1 LSEPTS
7 QPDLRAIVLLI
18 AVSVPI
24 WLGLETLIRNYVL
37 RTLYGPLLAELRG
50 HYWPE
55 LTPELMA
62 DRSTRLA
69 WLLLGVTM
77 LAGIVGVLVLRHVVA
92 RGDASAT
99 PERKLSSSFA
109 SAQSPSP
116 PEAKLRDSLLLLTSI
131 PQVPGLLA
139 SLCPLAGAAWTPVL
153 ICVALST
160 AFVVVQGFVGERWLA
175 TMRA

>member
-7 QPDLRAIVLLI
+7 QPGLRAIVLLI

-37 RTLYGPLLAELRG
+37 RPLYGPLLAELRG

-62 DRSTRLA
+62 DRSTRFA
-69 WLLLGVTM
+69 WLLLGVTL

-92 RGDASAT
+92 RGGESAT
-99 PERKLSSSFA
+99 
-109 SAQSPSP
+109 AQSPSP
-116 PEAKLRDSLLLLTSI
+116 PERKLRDSLLLLTSI

-153 ICVALST
+153 ICVAVST
-160 AFVVVQGFVGERWLA
+160 AFVVVQGFVGERLLA

>member
-7 QPDLRAIVLLI
+7 QPGLRAIVLLI

-37 RTLYGPLLAELRG
+37 RPLYGPLLAELRG

-62 DRSTRLA
+62 DRSTRFA

-77 LAGIVGVLVLRHVVA
+77 LAGIVGVAVLRHVVA
-92 RGDASAT
+92 RGGESAT
-99 PERKLSSSFA
+99 PER
-109 SAQSPSP
+109 
-116 PEAKLRDSLLLLTSI
+116 KLRDSLLLLTSI

-153 ICVALST
+153 ICVAVST
-160 AFVVVQGFVGERWLA
+160 AFVVVQGFVGERLLA

>member
-7 QPDLRAIVLLI
+7 QPGLRAIVLLI

-37 RTLYGPLLAELRG
+37 RPLYGPLFAELRG

-62 DRSTRLA
+62 DRSTRFA

-92 RGDASAT
+92 RGGKTAT
-99 PERKLSSSFA
+99 PER
-109 SAQSPSP
+109 
-116 PEAKLRDSLLLLTSI
+116 KLRDSLLLLTSI

-139 SLCPLAGAAWTPVL
+139 SLCPLAGAAWAPVL
-153 ICVALST
+153 ICVAVST
-160 AFVVVQGFVGERWLA
+160 AFVVVQGFVGERLLA